1 MSNRQY
7 WYWCI
12 VCKSRLRILLLA
24 LVLNIRKMDI
34 NCTTNIQYQHHMD
47 ILKIPHIVPTNI
59 GYWQCLWIGYGI
71 GIGNGYDTQI
81 LVMLLVMVLLI
92 EQLVVG
98 DVYIGCDE
106 YYVKCVAVNGCKWY
120 ISNHDAIIK

>member
-1 MSNRQY
+1 
-7 WYWCI
+7 
-12 VCKSRLRILLLA
+12 
-24 LVLNIRKMDI
+24 MDV
-34 NCTTNIQYQHHMD
+34 
-47 ILKIPHIVPTNI
+47 LKIPHIQVPTNIGFGI
-59 GYWQCLWIGYGI
+59 GYWQCLWSGYGI

-106 YYVKCVAVNGCKWY
+106 YYVKCVAVNWCKWY
-120 ISNHDAIIK
+120 ICNHDAIIK